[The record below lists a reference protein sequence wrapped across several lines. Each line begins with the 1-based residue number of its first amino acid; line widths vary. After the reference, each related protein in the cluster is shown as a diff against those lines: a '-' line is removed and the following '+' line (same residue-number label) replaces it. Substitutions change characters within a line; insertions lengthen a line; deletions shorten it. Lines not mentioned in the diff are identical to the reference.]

1 MFNTTRRLIR
11 MAIVGTA
18 AYYLYKEKPEEVKAV
33 MDKVLPESVK
43 KEIRKTKDQY
53 ESLQELKAAASDM
66 TEGMA
71 KLAGEAT
78 ETLLKSLQNKE
89 VEEQMAEIQKLRK
102 QQKEHPEE
110 FVPDTFTPREV
121 ELLMSELPEDRMGW
135 SIRLMLRTGID
146 MYELLALTPWNIQTD
161 GSMIRVS
168 NQVKTRNGE
177 PVVVPA
183 SSRYLPMCAST
194 PSAFG
199 RPTANTYGRA
209 GTPTCPSSPPPLPAS
224 SRSTSGK
231 FPRCAS
237 SGRRWPSTPMRRNRK
252 RNNTAERQRPAV
264 QQVFFHAKKVPLSA
278 APFFIVSGSG
288 SHRLTGPLRSPLR
301 CSRSSS

>member
-102 QQKEHPEE
+102 QQ
-110 FVPDTFTPREV
+110 R
-121 ELLMSELPEDRMGW
+121 
-135 SIRLMLRTGID
+135 SIR
-146 MYELLALTPWNIQTD
+146 
-161 GSMIRVS
+161 
-168 NQVKTRNGE
+168 
-177 PVVVPA
+177 
-183 SSRYLPMCAST
+183 
-194 PSAFG
+194 
-199 RPTANTYGRA
+199 
-209 GTPTCPSSPPPLPAS
+209 
-224 SRSTSGK
+224 
-231 FPRCAS
+231 
-237 SGRRWPSTPMRRNRK
+237 
-252 RNNTAERQRPAV
+252 
-264 QQVFFHAKKVPLSA
+264 
-278 APFFIVSGSG
+278 
-288 SHRLTGPLRSPLR
+288 
-301 CSRSSS
+301 RSSSRTPSRPGKWSFSCPSFPRTAWAGPSASCCAPASTCTNCWPSPPGTSRPTGP

>member
-89 VEEQMAEIQKLRK
+89 VEEQMAEIQKLR
-102 QQKEHPEE
+102 
-110 FVPDTFTPREV
+110 
-121 ELLMSELPEDRMGW
+121 
-135 SIRLMLRTGID
+135 RTAWAGPS
-146 MYELLALTPWNIQTD
+146 A
-161 GSMIRVS
+161 SCCA
-168 NQVKTRNGE
+168 
-177 PVVVPA
+177 PA
-183 SSRYLPMCAST
+183 STCT
-194 PSAFG
+194 NCWPSPPG
-199 RPTANTYGRA
+199 TSRPTD
-209 GTPTCPSSPPPLPAS
+209 P
-224 SRSTSGK
+224 
-231 FPRCAS
+231 
-237 SGRRWPSTPMRRNRK
+237 
-252 RNNTAERQRPAV
+252 
-264 QQVFFHAKKVPLSA
+264 
-278 APFFIVSGSG
+278 
-288 SHRLTGPLRSPLR
+288 
-301 CSRSSS
+301 

>member
-135 SIRLMLRTGID
+135 SIRLMLRRNRIIPVPPD
-146 MYELLALTPWNIQTD
+146 VRIYAKRLRKTD
-161 GSMIRVS
+161 SEYIWQSRDSDLPIKPSSFTSQFKEHIGEVP
-168 NQVKTRNGE
+168 QVRI
-177 PVVVPA
+177 
-183 SSRYLPMCAST
+183 
-194 PSAFG
+194 FG
-199 RPTANTYGRA
+199 PKVAVNTYE
-209 GTPTCPSSPPPLPAS
+209 
-224 SRSTSGK
+224 
-231 FPRCAS
+231 
-237 SGRRWPSTPMRRNRK
+237 
-252 RNNTAERQRPAV
+252 AEQEE
-264 QQVFFHAKKVPLSA
+264 K
-278 APFFIVSGSG
+278 
-288 SHRLTGPLRSPLR
+288 
-301 CSRSSS
+301 

>member
-177 PVVVPA
+177 PVVVPVK
-183 SSRYLPMCAST
+183 SD
-194 PSAFG
+194 
-199 RPTANTYGRA
+199 
-209 GTPTCPSSPPPLPAS
+209 
-224 SRSTSGK
+224 
-231 FPRCAS
+231 
-237 SGRRWPSTPMRRNRK
+237 RNR
-252 RNNTAERQRPAV
+252 
-264 QQVFFHAKKVPLSA
+264 
-278 APFFIVSGSG
+278 I
-288 SHRLTGPLRSPLR
+288 GP
-301 CSRSSS
+301 

>member
-11 MAIVGTA
+11 MAIVGSA

-177 PVVVPA
+177 PVVVPVKSDRNRIIPVPPDVRIYA
-183 SSRYLPMCAST
+183 KRLRKTDSEYIWQSRDSDLPIKPSSFTSQFKEHIGEVPQVRI
-194 PSAFG
+194 FG
-199 RPTANTYGRA
+199 PKVAVNTYE
-209 GTPTCPSSPPPLPAS
+209 
-224 SRSTSGK
+224 
-231 FPRCAS
+231 
-237 SGRRWPSTPMRRNRK
+237 
-252 RNNTAERQRPAV
+252 AE
-264 QQVFFHAKKVPLSA
+264 KEEK
-278 APFFIVSGSG
+278 
-288 SHRLTGPLRSPLR
+288 
-301 CSRSSS
+301 